1 MSASKKKK
9 SNKKTQSN
17 KKEKVENINI
27 ECAEELNKDIKNSEE
42 NKKTEEVN
50 IKTESSENT
59 DKIEKKKSQK
69 DKNEDK
75 EEKKD
80 KKEEKKEDVKS
91 KNKETE
97 EKEIEP
103 TKELLPVKT
112 EDEKPEYVLEM
123 LKKKKRKTIIFILVV
138 ILVIL
143 IIAFSVIFALANWNS
158 TRITKGISIKNLEVS
173 NLSIEEAKEVLTSG
187 LDKELIPD
195 LNLEFNNEYKLTLSP
210 EQIEFKYNIEE
221 AIKEAYSIGRTENI
235 LLNNYTLLFTTLFGK
250 NMGITY
256 TYNEE
261 LLNQFIDDL
270 NSKLPGLVVQPSYYI
285 EDTKLIVE
293 EGKDGIEVSKEELK
307 KSILESF
314 LNRSLEEVT
323 KENYNQTIKIPTHK
337 TKASSIDMDKVY
349 SEIHCEPQDAY
360 FELEPYK
367 IYPDV
372 DGVDLVIS
380 LDDAKK
386 QITGKAQEYQFD
398 LKITKANKTIKDL
411 GTEAF
416 PYLISSFSTRYDASN
431 TNRSTN
437 LRIAAEKING
447 TVLLPGE
454 VFSYNK
460 TVGKRTVEAGYKE
473 AAGFSGG
480 RVVPMLGGGICQVS
494 STLYD
499 AVLYANLG
507 IVERHNHMFQVAYID
522 TGKDATVVYGS
533 LDFKFENTRKY
544 PIMLQASARS
554 GLLQIKVYGV
564 KEEVEYD
571 VEIVT
576 KILNYTPYRVI
587 YETDS
592 SLGAGQE
599 RVAQAGIQGCKSITY
614 KILKLNGVE
623 VEQTVL
629 SSDSY
634 DPQNKIIKRGPT
646 TPTSTTPPTTSV
658 PKPTEPVTPTEP
670 TTPVEPT
677 IPETPTKPTTPTE
690 PEKPSKPENPSE
702 PTTPEE
708 PAA

>member
-9 SNKKTQSN
+9 SNKKTQSH

-75 EEKKD
+75 EDE
-80 KKEEKKEDVKS
+80 KEEKKEDIKS

-323 KENYNQTIKIPTHK
+323 KENYNQTIRIPTHK

-380 LDDAKK
+380 LEDAKK

-460 TVGKRTVEAGYKE
+460 TVGKRTVEEGYKD
-473 AAGFSGG
+473 AKIYADGG
-480 RVVPMLGGGICQVS
+480 VVDGLAGGICQIS
-494 STLYD
+494 STLYN
-499 AVLYANLG
+499 AVLLANLE
-507 IVERHNHMFQVAYID
+507 IVERRNHSFTTSYVAA
-522 TGKDATVVYGS
+522 GRDATVVWGAI
-533 LDFKFENTRKY
+533 DFQFKNSRSY
-544 PIMLQASARS
+544 PIKIEASV
-554 GLLQIKVYGV
+554 KNGV
-564 KEEVEYD
+564 AEFKMHGMQEEQEY
-571 VEIVT
+571 EINIIPKT
-576 KILNYTPYRVI
+576 TASIPYATAQVV
-587 YETDS
+587 DP
-592 SLGAGQE
+592 SLAPGQQ
-599 RVAQAGIQGCKSITY
+599 VVSQAGHLGYKVTTY
-614 KILKLNGVE
+614 IVKKLNGVE
-623 VEQTVL
+623 VSREIL
-629 SSDSY
+629 SNDTY
-634 DPQNKIIKRGPT
+634 QPMKAIIKIGP
-646 TPTSTTPPTTSV
+646 
-658 PKPTEPVTPTEP
+658 
-670 TTPVEPT
+670 
-677 IPETPTKPTTPTE
+677 
-690 PEKPSKPENPSE
+690 
-702 PTTPEE
+702 
-708 PAA
+708 

>member
-437 LRIAAEKING
+437 LRIATEKING

-460 TVGKRTVEAGYKE
+460 TVGKRTVEEGYKD
-473 AAGFSGG
+473 AKIYADGG
-480 RVVPMLGGGICQVS
+480 VVDGLAGGICQIS
-494 STLYD
+494 STLYNS
-499 AVLYANLG
+499 VLLANLE
-507 IVERHNHMFQVAYID
+507 IVERRNHSFTTSYVAA
-522 TGKDATVVYGS
+522 GRDATVVWGTI
-533 LDFKFENTRKY
+533 DFKFKNSRNY
-544 PIMLQASARS
+544 PIKIEGSVKNGVAEFKIYGMQEEKEYEINIIPKTTSS
-554 GLLQIKVYGV
+554 IPYPTTYVDDPTLL
-564 KEEVEYD
+564 
-571 VEIVT
+571 
-576 KILNYTPYRVI
+576 P
-587 YETDS
+587 
-592 SLGAGQE
+592 GQQ
-599 RVAQAGIQGCKSITY
+599 VVSQAGHLGYKVTTY
-614 KILKLNGVE
+614 LVKKLNGTE
-623 VEQTVL
+623 VSREVL
-629 SSDSY
+629 SNDTY
-634 DPQNKIIKRGPT
+634 QPMKAVVRRGAGT
-646 TPTSTTPPTTSV
+646 V
-658 PKPTEPVTPTEP
+658 APVQ
-670 TTPVEPT
+670 
-677 IPETPTKPTTPTE
+677 
-690 PEKPSKPENPSE
+690 
-702 PTTPEE
+702 
-708 PAA
+708 

>member
-460 TVGKRTVEAGYKE
+460 TVGKRTVEEGYKD
-473 AAGFSGG
+473 AKIYADGG
-480 RVVPMLGGGICQVS
+480 VVDGLAGGICQIS
-494 STLYD
+494 STLYN
-499 AVLYANLG
+499 AVLLANLE
-507 IVERHNHMFQVAYID
+507 IVERRNHSFTTSYVVA
-522 TGKDATVVYGS
+522 GRDATVVWGAI
-533 LDFKFENTRKY
+533 DFQFKNSRSY
-544 PIMLQASARS
+544 PIKIEASV
-554 GLLQIKVYGV
+554 KNGV
-564 KEEVEYD
+564 AEFKMHGMQEEQEY
-571 VEIVT
+571 EINIIPKT
-576 KILNYTPYRVI
+576 TASIPYATAQVV
-587 YETDS
+587 DP
-592 SLGAGQE
+592 SLAPGQQ
-599 RVAQAGIQGCKSITY
+599 VVSQAGHLGYKVTTY
-614 KILKLNGVE
+614 IVKKLNGVE
-623 VEQTVL
+623 VSREIL
-629 SSDSY
+629 SNDTY
-634 DPQNKIIKRGPT
+634 QPMKAIIKIGP
-646 TPTSTTPPTTSV
+646 
-658 PKPTEPVTPTEP
+658 
-670 TTPVEPT
+670 
-677 IPETPTKPTTPTE
+677 
-690 PEKPSKPENPSE
+690 
-702 PTTPEE
+702 
-708 PAA
+708 